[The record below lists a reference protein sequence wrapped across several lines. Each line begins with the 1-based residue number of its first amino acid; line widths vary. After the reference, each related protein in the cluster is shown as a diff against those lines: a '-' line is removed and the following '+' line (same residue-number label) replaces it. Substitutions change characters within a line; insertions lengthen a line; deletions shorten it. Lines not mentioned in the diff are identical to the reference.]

1 VSIYRKAARVDAAQR
16 EIALKLQDIGIQ
28 VWQIRRPCD
37 LLLRFW
43 CTRHRDHCWQ
53 PLEIKTPNRKDGTA
67 RLRKD
72 QDAQT
77 QFLLETQT
85 PVASTFEEALNK
97 LNQRH
102 ALVLSLKP
110 VA

>member
-1 VSIYRKAARVDAAQR
+1 MSIYRKAARVDTAQR
-16 EIALKLQDIGIQ
+16 DIAHQLQAVGIE
-28 VWQIRRPCD
+28 VWMIRRPCD

-43 CTRHRDHCWQ
+43 CNRHHDYCWQ
-53 PLEIKTPNRKDGTA
+53 PLEVKTPNRKDGTA

-77 QFLLETQT
+77 QFLLETNT
-85 PVASTFEEALNK
+85 PVAASFEEAVAK

-102 ALVLSLKP
+102 ALGLSLKP